1 MKHLYTA
8 LLLVLISHS
17 IFAQT
22 KLVMLGTGTPF
33 ADPNRSGPSLAIV
46 VNDQSYIVD
55 CGPGVVRRASS
66 MSNTFPA
73 LAASQL
79 KRLFITHLHTDHTV
93 GYTDMIFTPAVLDR
107 NAPLIVY
114 GPKGVRSMTHH
125 LLKAY
130 KEDIA
135 IRVNGLEMGNASA
148 YKVDVHEIEP
158 GLVYQDELVKVFAFR
173 VDHGSWKHAFG
184 YRFETPDK
192 VIVISGDATYS
203 PALIENA
210 KNCDILVHELFSQ
223 IGLDKREERWKRY
236 HSTFHTSPSQVAEIA
251 NTVKPKLLV
260 LTHLLFFGESME
272 TLMGELKNKYTGPI
286 AMAADLDVYD

>member
-8 LLLVLISHS
+8 ILLVLISHS

-114 GPKGVRSMTHH
+114 GPKGLRSMTHH

-203 PALIENA
+203 SALIENA

>member
-8 LLLVLISHS
+8 ILLVLISHS

-114 GPKGVRSMTHH
+114 GPKGLRSMTHH

-203 PALIENA
+203 SALIENA

-286 AMAADLDVYD
+286 VMAADLDVYD

>member
-46 VNDQSYIVD
+46 VNDHSYIVD

-107 NAPLIVY
+107 NEPLIVY

-148 YKVDVHEIEP
+148 YKVNVHEIEP

-203 PALIENA
+203 PTLIENA

-236 HSTFHTSPSQVAEIA
+236 HSTFHTSPSQVADIA

>member
-8 LLLVLISHS
+8 FLLVLISHS

-114 GPKGVRSMTHH
+114 GPKGLRSMTHH

-203 PALIENA
+203 SALIENA

-286 AMAADLDVYD
+286 VMAADLDVYD

>member
-107 NAPLIVY
+107 NEPLIVY

-203 PALIENA
+203 PTLIENA

>member
-114 GPKGVRSMTHH
+114 GPKGLRSMTHH

-203 PALIENA
+203 SALIENA

-286 AMAADLDVYD
+286 VMAADLDVYD

>member
-107 NAPLIVY
+107 NEPLIVY

>member
-8 LLLVLISHS
+8 FLLVLISHS

-107 NAPLIVY
+107 NEPLIVY

>member
-8 LLLVLISHS
+8 FLLVLISHS

>member
-107 NAPLIVY
+107 NEPLIVY

-203 PALIENA
+203 SALIENA

>member
-46 VNDQSYIVD
+46 VNDHSYIVD

-107 NAPLIVY
+107 NEPLIVY

-203 PALIENA
+203 PTLIENA

-236 HSTFHTSPSQVAEIA
+236 HSTFHTSPSQVADIA